1 MKNNP
6 AIVALLGVSFLFA
19 VLAAPAEV
27 KRNRPVVL
35 FRADEVI
42 E

>member
-6 AIVALLGVSFLFA
+6 AIAALLGVSFLFA
-19 VLAAPAEV
+19 VFAAPAEV
-27 KRNRPVVL
+27 KRNRPAAL
-35 FRADEVI
+35 FRTDEVI